1 MNDKLKGLINQASGR
16 VQAVENERT
25 AEQQRRDA
33 EEQEKAAATFKRMV
47 ETTLGA
53 DVLEEIGPVI
63 FVQRFLAQA
72 MTFHVEGH
80 SFRLRQQTGA
90 LVQLE
95 ETENSEFSY
104 RTLGHQF
111 NLVHNEDAKDIFLN
125 TMGNAL
131 KKGK

>member
-1 MNDKLKGLINQASGR
+1 MSDKLENLINQASGR
-16 VQAVENERT
+16 VQAVENART

-33 EEQEKAAATFKRMV
+33 EEQERDAVTFKRTV

-53 DVLEEIGPVI
+53 GVLEAIGPVS

-72 MTFHVEGH
+72 MTFHVDGR
-80 SFRLRQQTGA
+80 SFRLQQQTGA

-104 RTLGHQF
+104 RTLGPQF
-111 NLVHNEDAKDIFLN
+111 NLVHNEDAKDTFLN
-125 TMGNAL
+125 TLGNAL
-131 KKGK
+131 KKGR